1 MSNWKPLRMFISH
14 SRLDKRE
21 INTIQKFLPPRSIIP
36 YVSETTF
43 TGRHLLDKIK
53 KEMIN
58 CGAFLLLWT
67 GHTADVEKMMN
78 YHTNHRNN
86 EPKTRDIINF
96 ELGLASFLN
105 IPIFVI
111 KRDSTLPWYVSS
123 LTTYEVINGDSLEDA
138 LNKIDFSEFQDNIT
152 VEFPPRS
159 SFKHGKRKSDNE
171 LVMKDG
177 LIEFP
182 EDYPIKKGCTGT
194 IHFEISNRMKFLVR
208 DFRLY
213 LDVPNQLVIDF
224 DEGDV
229 GRGSQKNDI
238 FWMRKTPSN
247 RDGYY
252 RIKLIYP
259 SLPAEETIA
268 LELAI
273 RDIKTK
279 RSEELG
285 NIFCSIQA
293 DNIIRREKEIELRIR
308 PAESLK
314 SG

>member
-1 MSNWKPLRMFISH
+1 MSNWKPLRIFISH
-14 SRLDKRE
+14 SRLDERE
-21 INTIQKFLPPRSIIP
+21 INTIREFFAPKSIIP

-43 TGRHLLDKIK
+43 TGRDLLDEIK

-58 CGAFLLLWT
+58 CGALLLLWT
-67 GHTADVEKMMN
+67 EHTADVEKMMN
-78 YHTNHRNN
+78 YHSNQSNN

-111 KRDSTLPWYVSS
+111 KWDSTLPWYVSS
-123 LTTYEVINGDSLEDA
+123 LTTYKEINGNSLEDA

-159 SFKHGKRKSDNE
+159 TFKHGERKSDNE
-171 LVMKDG
+171 FVMKEG

-194 IHFEISNRMKFLVR
+194 IHFEISNGMKFLVS

-224 DEGDV
+224 DEGGV

-259 SLPAEETIA
+259 TLPAEETIA

-293 DNIIRREKEIELRIR
+293 DNIIRREKEIELRIQ
-308 PAESLK
+308 ST
-314 SG
+314 

>member
-1 MSNWKPLRMFISH
+1 M
-14 SRLDKRE
+14 
-21 INTIQKFLPPRSIIP
+21 
-36 YVSETTF
+36 
-43 TGRHLLDKIK
+43 
-53 KEMIN
+53 KEGI
-58 CGAFLLLWT
+58 
-67 GHTADVEKMMN
+67 
-78 YHTNHRNN
+78 
-86 EPKTRDIINF
+86 
-96 ELGLASFLN
+96 
-105 IPIFVI
+105 
-111 KRDSTLPWYVSS
+111 
-123 LTTYEVINGDSLEDA
+123 
-138 LNKIDFSEFQDNIT
+138 
-152 VEFPPRS
+152 
-159 SFKHGKRKSDNE
+159 
-171 LVMKDG
+171 
-177 LIEFP
+177 IEFP

-194 IHFEISNRMKFLVR
+194 IHFEILNGMKFLVR